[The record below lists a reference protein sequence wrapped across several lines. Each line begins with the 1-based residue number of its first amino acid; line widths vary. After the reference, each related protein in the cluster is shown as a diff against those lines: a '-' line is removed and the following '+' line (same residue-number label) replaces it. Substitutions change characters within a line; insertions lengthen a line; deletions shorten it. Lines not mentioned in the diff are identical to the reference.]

1 MTASFLPG
9 WKNPR
14 ANELIHAFR
23 CSRRLQTVGILLLAA
38 RFSCFSRIL
47 SELACRRLVPA
58 LWAVTG
64 LAAFAAAHTVALHS
78 PSGARV
84 LYSPSVWPVL
94 PQPRTNP
101 SVPAGFGSF
110 PATYSHLKHP

>member
-14 ANELIHAFR
+14 ANELIHSFR
-23 CSRRLQTVGILLLAA
+23 CSRRLQTAGILLLAA

-47 SELACRRLVPA
+47 SELACRWLVPA

-64 LAAFAAAHTVALHS
+64 LAAFAAAPPVASHP

-84 LYSPSVWPVL
+84 PCSPSVWPVL

>member
-14 ANELIHAFR
+14 ANELIHSIR
-23 CSRRLQTVGILLLAA
+23 CSSRLQTAGLLLLAV
-38 RFSCFSRIL
+38 RFSCFSRIR
-47 SELACRRLVPA
+47 SELACRQLVPA

-64 LAAFAAAHTVALHS
+64 LAVFAAAHSVASHP

-84 LYSPSVWPVL
+84 LYSTSVWPVL
-94 PQPRTNP
+94 PQPHPNP
-101 SVPAGFGSF
+101 SVPADLGSF